1 MKTAF
6 VFPGQGS
13 QQVGMARD
21 LFDQVPVA
29 RSVFEQADSVLGQR
43 LSTLCFE
50 GPEEELKF
58 TANTQPAV
66 LTASI
71 AALRAVESC
80 GIRADFVAGHSLG
93 EYSALVAAESLGFE
107 DAVAVVRKR
116 GMFMQEAVP
125 PEEGAMAALIG
136 ASIDTV
142 TEICR
147 EASELGICTPANL
160 NSPTQTVIAGHRS
173 AVERAAEIAKSKGV
187 KRVVM
192 LSVSAPF
199 HCDLMKPAAERLEP
213 VLKQTE
219 FAELKVPLVTNVDA
233 SMITS
238 GDDARRMLI
247 EQVVS
252 PVQWTESV
260 KSLLASGVTTF
271 VEIGP
276 GKVLSGLIR
285 QIDRECRLLNVEDS
299 QSLDA
304 TVAALER

>member
-29 RSVFEQADSVLGQR
+29 RSVFEQADSVLGQK